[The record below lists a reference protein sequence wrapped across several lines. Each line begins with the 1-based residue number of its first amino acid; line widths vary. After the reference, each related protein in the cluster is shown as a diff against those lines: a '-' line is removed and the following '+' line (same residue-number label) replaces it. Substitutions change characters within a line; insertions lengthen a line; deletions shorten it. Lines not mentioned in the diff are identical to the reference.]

1 MKCSTILQKN
11 HRGVTLVET
20 LVAVIILSIVSL
32 GAIATWS
39 YSEKVPANKRL
50 TEMASYIAVHEIE
63 VVKAQKYL
71 HVADGTTTTYY
82 DKNGI
87 PTAVISNVFYTA
99 VTTVGMP
106 SGVTA
111 LNTTAD
117 LREIVCVVSDK
128 NATKTYGTERTLI
141 ALGGL

>member
-1 MKCSTILQKN
+1 
-11 HRGVTLVET
+11 
-20 LVAVIILSIVSL
+20 
-32 GAIATWS
+32 
-39 YSEKVPANKRL
+39 
-50 TEMASYIAVHEIE
+50 MASYIAVHEIE

-71 HVADGTTTTYY
+71 HVADGATTTYY